1 MKSQNYFSIDLE
13 LNNKNDGTTPKII
26 EVGVSI
32 GNPTEPY
39 DNIKTFN
46 WYLDPGEPIAPFI
59 TQLTGITDGMIET
72 SSVPHEIVANEL
84 GDLLKVYE
92 IHTSPVVWGGGGW
105 GNDATELKDEFT
117 ERGIDFPFFGHRVID
132 VKTIFTF
139 NQIIKQ
145 RTSKSG
151 LRKAMLSYGLDFVG
165 TPHRAS
171 IDALNTL
178 RFFFHLLY
186 RQKTFEDFKSSME
199 QMK

>member
-1 MKSQNYFSIDLE
+1 MKSQNYFSLDLE
-13 LNNKNDGTTPKII
+13 LNKSQDDTPNRII
-26 EVGVSI
+26 EVGIAI

-46 WYLDPGEPIAPFI
+46 WYLDPGEPISPFI
-59 TQLTGITDGMIET
+59 EKLTGISDTMIET

-178 RFFFHLLY
+178 RFFFHLLE
-186 RQKTFEDFKSSME
+186 RQKTFEDFGETMRK
-199 QMK
+199 MK